1 MLVLLHHN
9 QVPRWSNG
17 FNGFH
22 ITLNIFNEFYAF
34 NRIML
39 NTDSRQQQQQK
50 QHGNAMQCNAMQ
62 CNAMTSWDSF

>member
-9 QVPRWSNG
+9 QVPRRSNG

-22 ITLNIFNEFYAF
+22 ITLNIFNGFYVF
-34 NRIML
+34 NKIML

-50 QHGNAMQCNAMQ
+50 QKQHA
-62 CNAMTSWDSF
+62 NAMTSWDSF